1 MVANNILNTFKQLP
15 QGAQDFIQNWGSGII
30 NNNPMGIARMM
41 LRGDSPQQI
50 YNTLFYPNQNK
61 QQPVAQNIQDSTPQV
76 AQKPQQVPVKPTQ
89 PARRNYGFKPDTIQ
103 GMIVNE
109 AYAQG
114 VDPALALA
122 IAQQESGFN
131 PNVMGDGGN
140 SYGLFQIYS
149 PAHPNYSGG
158 LNPQDNIKYGV
169 GFLKQLNNQFDG
181 DLNKTIMAY
190 NAGAGAVSSGN
201 IPASTRQRYLPNV
214 LANFNRFNQ
223 GTNKTPPV
231 QNVNVQNNQTF
242 NQSPVE
248 GSPLRVTTSGN
259 ENIYLNNLMGLNEPP
274 SSSNEFNQFIQ
285 MLQGVEMPQRDNQN
299 LLQDI
304 NTIANLVGGAQQG
317 FQQPQVGVTPEQ
329 VQAYMNAINVA
340 GQNMAG
346 VNQEM
351 NALRDA
357 YNIDRRNRAIAGVL
371 TGAGNLANGFLTP
384 VQASYTSPR
393 TGLRVNSVQPSGVG
407 DLGKVFSE
415 GVGSRLQDVQAM
427 NIINQI
433 GRQAQQDL
441 ADRVTNTV
449 NALQVSEQ
457 TGLPVNVVAN
467 MEGKDYVDYVNRL
480 NQERGLNTR
489 EGLQAVR
496 ELLTGRQEGENTLAN
511 TQLDR
516 TLQNQGDMATTLA
529 TQLGNLQREQLAQM
543 NENQRTAAELVLRKE
558 IAEMDN
564 NTKLAVQQ
572 LTGMNQQDLERL
584 RQQDPIGYMNALS
597 NFVTAGSFLNTPF
610 AQQLYN
616 AAAQTNMNNPQIVNP
631 MYRAGDSS
639 ATLTGGGST
648 PNQNMVN
655 AFIRRYMIGN

>member
-15 QGAQDFIQNWGSGII
+15 QGAQDFILNWGSGII

-169 GFLKQLNNQFDG
+169 GFLKQLNNQFGG

-415 GVGSRLQDVQAM
+415 GIGSRLQDVQAM
-427 NIINQI
+427 NTINQM

-610 AQQLYN
+610 AQHLYN

-631 MYRAGDSS
+631 MYRASDSS

-648 PNQNMVN
+648 PNQNMIN

>member
-1 MVANNILNTFKQLP
+1 MVANNLVNTFKQLP
-15 QGAQDFIQNWGSGII
+15 QGAQDFLLNWGSGII
-30 NNNPMGIARMM
+30 NNNPMGVARMM

-61 QQPVAQNIQDSTPQV
+61 QQPVAQNIQQPTQQVTPKPQDST
-76 AQKPQQVPVKPTQ
+76 

-169 GFLKQLNNQFDG
+169 GFLKQLNNQFGG

-231 QNVNVQNNQTF
+231 QNMNVQNNQIF

-329 VQAYMNAINVA
+329 VQAYMNAVNVA

-351 NALRDA
+351 DALRNA
-357 YNIDRRNRAIAGVL
+357 YNLDRRNRTIAGLVDA
-371 TGAGNLANGFLTP
+371 GARIADGFRP
-384 VQASYTSPR
+384 RVRASYTSPIS
-393 TGLRVNSVQPSGVG
+393 GLTVQSGDFDPIG
-407 DLGKVFSE
+407 DIGTEALRNA
-415 GVGSRLQDVQAM
+415 GSRLQDVQTM
-427 NIINQI
+427 NAINQM

-441 ADRVTNTV
+441 ADRVTNAV

-467 MEGKDYVDYVNRL
+467 MESKDYVDYVNRL

-496 ELLTGRQEGENTLAN
+496 ELLTGRQEGENTLTN

-543 NENQRTAAELVLRKE
+543 NENQRTAADLVLRKE
-558 IAEMDN
+558 IAQMDN

-648 PNQNMVN
+648 PNQNMIN